1 MAASAVWFCSV
12 ARLVA
17 QDPPIAPE
25 PAADETAP
33 TPAITES
40 EYGPPLMTPE
50 EKKEWPSQRLKF
62 TSALRVERL
71 SAADRDALTQ
81 GARYHL
87 YVLTLLEALGETI
100 EFQNV
105 VRGLLDELHRA
116 NLTKKEPRDFLNAE
130 IVRLAPDLLD
140 KAPKSRLNAV
150 LIVASLSSDP
160 AASPPKPY
168 VPGHKLLLNVLNEP
182 TQFVQCKIWAA
193 LGLARICRDG
203 DPGVN
208 ERNAIAADLIA
219 ALDTPQAKLPANW
232 WYRMRLVDALG
243 DSGLVY
249 NLVRKPIVLDALM
262 KIVSDPAEELRIRS
276 GAARAATQLPWEAT
290 TNVPLICYQ
299 VCRLGKDM
307 AETRN
312 RQLAQNVNNPHW
324 RFYFFN
330 VYMAFVPDAPEEI
343 LKRWGLRQ
351 QVERP
356 GLGVHKAVVDGAYQA
371 LMPVIN
377 SVTGSLSPTPT
388 PARDLQNLDNWLQ
401 NNVPADF
408 KVTPESEELKQT
420 QQPAP
425 PMAGGQGTTT
435 SWSFRSGLSAAGP
448 VSGLSPLLFRERV

>member
-1 MAASAVWFCSV
+1 MAACRSLSAQVSP
-12 ARLVA
+12 A
-17 QDPPIAPE
+17 APE
-25 PAADETAP
+25 PAQDETAP
-33 TPAITES
+33 VPTIEES

-50 EKKEWPSQRLKF
+50 EQKEWPSQRLKF
-62 TSALRVERL
+62 TNALRVERIGP
-71 SAADRDALTQ
+71 AEREALTQ

-87 YVLTLLEALGETI
+87 YVLTLLEAQGETI
-100 EFQNV
+100 AFQNI

-140 KAPKSRLNAV
+140 KSPQSRLNAV
-150 LIVASLSSDP
+150 IIVASLSSDP

-168 VPGHKLLLNVLNEP
+168 VPGHKLLLGVLNEP
-182 TQFVQCKIWAA
+182 TQFVPCKIWAA

-208 ERNAIAADLIA
+208 DRNAIAADLIA
-219 ALDTPQAKLPANW
+219 ALDTPQARLPANW

-249 NLVRKPIVLDALM
+249 NLVRRPVVLDALM
-262 KIVSDPAEELRIRS
+262 KIVADPAEEIRIRCA
-276 GAARAATQLPWEAT
+276 AARAATQLPWEAT

-299 VCRLGKDM
+299 VCKLGKEM
-307 AETRN
+307 AESRN
-312 RQLAQNVNNPHW
+312 RQLAQNANHPHW
-324 RFYFFN
+324 RFYFLN

-343 LKRWGLRQ
+343 QKRWGLRQ

-356 GLGVHKAVVDGAYQA
+356 GLGVHKALVEGAYQA
-371 LMPVIN
+371 IMPVIN
-377 SVTGSLSPTPT
+377 SVTGNVNPAAT
-388 PARDLQNLDNWLQ
+388 PARDLQNLNNWLQ

-420 QQPAP
+420 QEPAP
-425 PMAGGQGTTT
+425 PMAGGQGATT
-435 SWSFRSGLSAAGP
+435 SWSLRSGLSSCGPFVGAGP
-448 VSGLSPLLFRERV
+448 ALGEQA